1 MPRRVLTPEREFEG
15 REGEDSLLDLA
26 ALAQIV
32 AERYASSGDL
42 IPVLQRAQ
50 RHFGYLPDEVV
61 TEIARLTGL
70 PASRAY
76 GVITFYAQFST
87 VPSGRHKIF
96 VCQGTACHVR
106 GGHGVLRAVESEL
119 GIKAGTTSDDMEH
132 TLETVACLGACSLA
146 PVMTVDSQYFGKLTS
161 AKAAA
166 ALEQIGDIGEIGD
179 DGGGSDGD

>member
-1 MPRRVLTPEREFEG
+1 MPRRVLTPERELEG
-15 REGEDSLLDLA
+15 REGEDSSLDLA
-26 ALAQIV
+26 PLAQIV
-32 AERYASSGDL
+32 AERYLSSGDL

-76 GVITFYAQFST
+76 GVITFYGQFST

-119 GIKAGTTSDDMEH
+119 GIKAGTTSDDLEH
-132 TLETVACLGACSLA
+132 TLETVACLGACSLG
-146 PVMTVDSQYFGKLTS
+146 PVMTVDSQYFGKLTG

-166 ALEQIGDIGEIGD
+166 ALEQIGG
-179 DGGGSDGD
+179 DGGGSDDD